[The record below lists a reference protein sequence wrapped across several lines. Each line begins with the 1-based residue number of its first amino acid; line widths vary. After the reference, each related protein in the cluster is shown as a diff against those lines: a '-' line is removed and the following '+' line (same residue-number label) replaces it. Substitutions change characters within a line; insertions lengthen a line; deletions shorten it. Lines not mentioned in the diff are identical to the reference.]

1 MAMKGKNE
9 SKRRLPTMMA
19 NEADEEKVKDTR
31 RERDKGRS
39 ALSSNKVELW
49 LLRFAVTF
57 SYVLHC
63 ILRTKVQT
71 TSTCG
76 GFRAF
81 LAQPRLCGTP
91 PVVFPDSN
99 LRLKGNLTTL
109 LGGLKN
115 VDAKADD

>member
-1 MAMKGKNE
+1 MREIRSWNARTKEVEYEKE
-9 SKRRLPTMMA
+9 SR
-19 NEADEEKVKDTR
+19 TR
-31 RERDKGRS
+31 
-39 ALSSNKVELW
+39 LW

-57 SYVLHC
+57 SYVVHC

-76 GFRAF
+76 GSRVF
-81 LAQPRLCGTP
+81 LARPRLCGAP
-91 PVVFPDSN
+91 PVVYPDSN

-115 VDAKADD
+115 ADAKADY